1 MSNVAPANQ
10 GGPSH
15 AHGHVGQQPIINFQ
29 HEDGD
34 EDGEDD
40 DDDAPK
46 SKAADK
52 KSGRRKIKIEFINDK
67 SRRHITFS
75 KRKAGIMKKASPR
88 SQTPRCHHPE
98 RCEYHLCQRT
108 RCFYRRHSDFVSAT
122 ARHASPHAPSRRP
135 HLVNT
140 SDPPI
145 AGIRIIHLDGHP
157 GAPSRRLRDRS
168 RLHLYYRQAPA
179 SGDAARRKEP
189 HPSLP

>member
-10 GGPSH
+10 GGSSH

-75 KRKAGIMKKASPR
+75 KRKAGIMKKVSPR
-88 SQTPRCHHPE
+88 SETP
-98 RCEYHLCQRT
+98 
-108 RCFYRRHSDFVSAT
+108 
-122 ARHASPHAPSRRP
+122 
-135 HLVNT
+135 
-140 SDPPI
+140 DPAIQP
-145 AGIRIIHLDGHP
+145 LP
-157 GAPSRRLRDRS
+157 GTL
-168 RLHLYYRQAPA
+168 
-179 SGDAARRKEP
+179 
-189 HPSLP
+189 